1 MLKRPV
7 VRVMDEERG
16 SLNPSTV
23 TEEQAEF
30 SSAQVTQKTGGFARD
45 EESADSFNERKW
57 AD

>member
-1 MLKRPV
+1 
-7 VRVMDEERG
+7 MDEERG

-45 EESADSFNERKW
+45 EESAESFNERRW